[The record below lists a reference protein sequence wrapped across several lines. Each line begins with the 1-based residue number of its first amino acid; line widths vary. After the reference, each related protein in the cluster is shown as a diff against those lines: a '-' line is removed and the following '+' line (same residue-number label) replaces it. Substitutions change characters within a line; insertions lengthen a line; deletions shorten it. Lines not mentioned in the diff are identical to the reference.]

1 MAILDIVSII
11 VGALMVVLGIIALN
25 TKNIFTAVIYFSLI
39 SMLAVVSFVI
49 MRAPDVAI
57 TEAVI
62 GSGLVTAL
70 FIFTLLSDKKEG
82 EGV

>member
-1 MAILDIVSII
+1 MAILDIVSIV
-11 VGALMVVLGIIALN
+11 VGALMVVLGIVALN
-25 TKNIFTAVIYFSLI
+25 TKKLLTSVIFFSII
-39 SMLAVVSFVI
+39 SMLAVVAFVI

-70 FIFTLLSDKKEG
+70 FIFTLLSAKKEG
-82 EGV
+82 DNV